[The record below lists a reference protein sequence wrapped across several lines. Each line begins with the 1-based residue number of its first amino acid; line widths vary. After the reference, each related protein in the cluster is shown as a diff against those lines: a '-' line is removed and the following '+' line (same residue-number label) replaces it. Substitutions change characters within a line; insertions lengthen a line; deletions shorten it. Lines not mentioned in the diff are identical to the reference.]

1 MRLNVKRHVMI
12 LEIVQYGHPALRA
25 KGRRIEKIDAR
36 IRALAQDMLETMHA
50 ADGVGLAAQQ
60 VGMPI
65 QLCVIDVTEVKD
77 RPSALGIAGNP
88 VEIEAHMPLVLVNPE
103 VETFGKP
110 QSGVEGCLSFP
121 GVRTDVTRPY
131 GVRVR
136 AQTLDGSVLEFEA
149 DGLLARALQHEYDHL
164 QGILFIDRVSV
175 LERRRIE
182 SEVRGEPNRASI

>member
-1 MRLNVKRHVMI
+1 MI

-36 IRALAQDMLETMHA
+36 IRELAQEMLETMYG

-77 RPSALGIAGNP
+77 RPSVLRIAGNP
-88 VEIEAHMPLVLVNPE
+88 VDIEEHMPLVLINPE
-103 VETFGKP
+103 VETLGEP
-110 QSGVEGCLSFP
+110 QTGVEGCLSFP
-121 GVRTDVTRPY
+121 GIRADVTRPG

-136 AQTLDGSVLEFEA
+136 AQTLDGSELDFEA
-149 DGLLARALQHEYDHL
+149 DGLLARAIQHEFDHL
-164 QGILFIDRVSV
+164 QGILFIDRISV

-182 SEVRGEPNRASI
+182 DELRGEPNRASI